1 MAINTMLFTVSTSF
15 TAAIGLISF
24 FIMYNTSRKI
34 EDELVKQFS
43 QRLMMLIGVMLLFL
57 SYWAY
62 YTIALSNV
70 PFAQYPLFLSIIF
83 VFVYLMWNTLTFRKL
98 SLSTETK
105 LDKMEKGK
113 GF

>member
-1 MAINTMLFTVSTSF
+1 MAINTMLFPVSTSL

-24 FIMYNTSRKI
+24 FIMYNTSQKI
-34 EDELVKQFS
+34 EDKLVKQFS
-43 QRLMMLIGVMLLFL
+43 KRLMMLIGVMLLFL

-62 YTIALSNV
+62 YTIALSDV
-70 PFAQYPLFLSIIF
+70 AFAQYPLFLSIIF

-105 LDKMEKGK
+105 LDKMKNEEA
-113 GF
+113 F